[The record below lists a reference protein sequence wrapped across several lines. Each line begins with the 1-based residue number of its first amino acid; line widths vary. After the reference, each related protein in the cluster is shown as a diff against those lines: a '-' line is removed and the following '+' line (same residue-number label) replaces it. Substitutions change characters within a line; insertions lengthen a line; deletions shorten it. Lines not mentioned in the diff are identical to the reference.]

1 MRQWLGTQFLII
13 VAIFALAIVLWGNL
27 IVLILSMATV
37 PLIMLAR
44 LQMIALAGDK
54 VKRSDL
60 RVVAAF
66 LVWCGVALVIIP
78 YVLTGAYW
86 LVKESFF
93 GLGRNF
99 IWELGRIVFIVSG
112 VSIIWLSFSALVWAK
127 VRSQHAGVQK
137 LYGRT
142 FLLIS
147 ERSPR
152 YRSE

>member
-1 MRQWLGTQFLII
+1 MRQWLGTQLLIVI
-13 VAIFALAIVLWGNL
+13 AVFALAIVLWGNL

-37 PLIMLAR
+37 PLILLAR
-44 LQMIALAGDK
+44 LQMIALARER

-60 RVVAAF
+60 RMVAAF
-66 LVWCGVALVIIP
+66 LVWCGIALVVIP
-78 YVLTGAYW
+78 YVLTEGYW
-86 LVKESFF
+86 LVKESLL
-93 GLGRNF
+93 GPGRNF